1 MGIKQKYAQKKLK
14 KIAKGIIH
22 NPVLPTLE
30 NAKSI
35 GVIWHPSQKEAFQ
48 YLKSYFNK
56 PQVLFREFCVFEED
70 INPLSDTNTLTVK
83 DVNWFGFPKP
93 EKTDDFS
100 NIQFDILFNIATQQN
115 LILDYLT
122 LISKAKFKVGSS
134 NKESNYFDL
143 NINIGKKDD
152 SIYLVKQQIFY
163 LAQLN
168 KTTSK

>member
-14 KIAKGIIH
+14 KLAAKIKH
-22 NPVLPTLE
+22 HPVLPAIE

-35 GVIWHPSQKEAFQ
+35 GVIWQPSQKEAFQ
-48 YLKSYFNK
+48 YIKNYFNK
-56 PQVLFREFCVFEED
+56 PQVVFREFCVFEKD
-70 INPLSDTNTLTVK
+70 LNPLSDTNTLTIK
-83 DVNWFGFPKP
+83 DINWLGFPKP

-100 NIQFDILFNIATQQN
+100 NIQFDILFNIASKQN
-115 LILDYLT
+115 LILNYLT
-122 LISKAKFKVGSS
+122 LISKAKFKVGSGV
-134 NKESNYFDL
+134 EDSNYFDL

-152 SIYLVKQQIFY
+152 SIYLVEQQIFY